1 MSGLNNNH
9 KKMSGNS
16 IRKRSRSHSPEGTK
30 LHVKNLPLH
39 YSQDKLQETFEYY
52 GSVRN
57 VKIIRKG
64 PNGQPLRDFIYGF
77 VLMDSFESAKN
88 AMEDL
93 NNKGWSINFSRE
105 ASHRSSPP
113 PRHTIPKPLTIEQ
126 MPNLQSF
133 QDNAQATNIMLLN
146 NANPKPG
153 QVMEQGMLERL
164 LTEHQ
169 PSCLNISDTPE
180 FFKGFFMVRE
190 VWIGNISPA
199 TDKQL
204 LYDAFKNY
212 GIIEGIEMFS
222 SKGFAFIKYRK
233 VVCATRAYELADG
246 IIVDGR
252 PVKVAFADPT
262 RRIDIVGD
270 SLTVENPNFNPID
283 DDNFKNLFLGYSH
296 SAVVPAEA
304 KLREV
309 FSRYGRVKRI
319 SIRQATSTTR
329 PYAFVDFER
338 GEQASE
344 SRKKLYIEDYDG
356 QKRRELGDP
365 ALEISFKNTNN
376 IVSKNGVKNGVR
388 YQDKQSTESIS
399 ELSRKLMEKP
409 AAFVNLLKFQTLFT
423 VPNFQLAP
431 SAPYNFS
438 IFQPPSETAKKMEP
452 EENPNIGSVVW
463 SGFVTR
469 SKNYRVGIDAT
480 LVEGSS
486 ECFPASQYHINISHR
501 VQISEI
507 FKFERLALV
516 TIDASNET
524 QQEAFQEY
532 VKYFSVKQ
540 RAGYVGIKDALLYIC
555 PPLDQI
561 KNLYSKLEGSQLLG
575 VFVDPTKKIEKVKDT
590 SKLEELI
597 DLLQRPEV
605 MKHFETKKTGAAPG
619 DPRVNMHL

>member
-1 MSGLNNNH
+1 MSDNFQRRH
-9 KKMSGNS
+9 S
-16 IRKRSRSHSPEGTK
+16 RSRSPEGTK
-30 LHVKNLPLH
+30 LHIKNLPLH
-39 YSQDKLQETFEYY
+39 FSQDRLQETFEYY
-52 GSVRN
+52 GRTHN
-57 VKIIRKG
+57 AKIIRKG

-77 VLMDSFESAKN
+77 VVMNSYDDAKR

-105 ASHRSSPP
+105 ISHPRLSPP
-113 PRHTIPKPLTIEQ
+113 PPAAIARPATIQQ
-126 MPNLQSF
+126 MPNMQSF

-153 QVMEQGMLERL
+153 QVMDQGMLERL

-169 PSCLNISDTPE
+169 PSCLNLSDTPD

-270 SLTVENPNFNPID
+270 SLSPENPNFNPID

-296 SAVVPAEA
+296 SAVVPSEA

-319 SIRQATSTTR
+319 SIRQATSITR

-356 QKRRELGDP
+356 QRRRELGDP

-388 YQDKQSTESIS
+388 YQDKASSESVS
-399 ELSRKLMEKP
+399 ELTRKLMEKP

-423 VPNFQLAP
+423 VPSFQQAP
-431 SAPYNFS
+431 SVPYNFS
-438 IFQPPSETAKKMEP
+438 IFQPPVAGTEPAKSRSKDEA
-452 EENPNIGSVVW
+452 EENPHIGSVVW
-463 SGFVTR
+463 SGFITR

-480 LVEGSS
+480 LVEGSAD
-486 ECFPASQYHINISHR
+486 CFPASQYHINISHR

-507 FKFERLALV
+507 FKFERIALV

-524 QQEAFQEY
+524 QQESFQEY
-532 VKYFSVKQ
+532 VKYFSLKQ

-555 PPLDQI
+555 PPLEQI
-561 KNLYSKLEGSQLLG
+561 KNLFPKLEDTQLLG
-575 VFVDPTKKIEKVKDT
+575 VFVDPARKIEKVRDT

-605 MKHFETKKTGAAPG
+605 IKHFETKKNGAAPD
-619 DPRVNMHL
+619 DPRVRLQM

>member
-1 MSGLNNNH
+1 MDTYEDA
-9 KKMSGNS
+9 
-16 IRKRSRSHSPEGTK
+16 KR
-30 LHVKNLPLH
+30 
-39 YSQDKLQETFEYY
+39 
-52 GSVRN
+52 
-57 VKIIRKG
+57 
-64 PNGQPLRDFIYGF
+64 
-77 VLMDSFESAKN
+77 

-93 NNKGWSINFSRE
+93 NNKGWSINFSKE
-105 ASHRSSPP
+105 IVQKSSTPAIQS
-113 PRHTIPKPLTIEQ
+113 IPKPPTIEQ
-126 MPNLQSF
+126 MPTMQSF

-153 QVMEQGMLERL
+153 QVMDQGMLERL

-169 PSCLNISDTPE
+169 PSCLNISNVPE

-204 LYDAFKNY
+204 LYDGFKNY
-212 GIIEGIEMFS
+212 GTIEGIEMFS

-270 SLTVENPNFNPID
+270 SLIPENPNFNPID

-296 SAVVPAEA
+296 SAVVPPEA

-329 PYAFVDFER
+329 PYAFVDFEK

-344 SRKKLYIEDYDG
+344 SRKRLYIEDYDG
-356 QKRRELGDP
+356 QRRKELGDP

-388 YQDKQSTESIS
+388 YQDKITSEGIS
-399 ELSRKLMEKP
+399 ELAKKLMEKP

-423 VPNFQLAP
+423 VPNFQLMT
-431 SAPYNFS
+431 SMTCNFS
-438 IFQPPSETAKKMEP
+438 IFQPPSAGTEVPKPQQKVE

-463 SGFVTR
+463 SGFITR

-480 LVEGSS
+480 LVDGNAD
-486 ECFPASQYHINISHR
+486 CFPASQYHINISHR

-516 TIDASNET
+516 TLEASNET

-532 VKYFSVKQ
+532 VKYFSQKQ

-555 PPLDQI
+555 PPLEQI
-561 KNLYSKLEGSQLLG
+561 KNLYSKLEDSQLLG
-575 VFVDPTKKIEKVKDT
+575 VFVDPNKKIEKVKDT
-590 SKLEELI
+590 SKLDELI

-605 MKHFETKKTGAAPG
+605 IRHFEAKKTGAAPG
-619 DPRVNMHL
+619 DPRVSLQL